1 MVVIG
6 FGKPLEVR
14 RMPRLVPHLWL
25 LMACVL
31 IAANAA
37 AQTTLSG
44 FETTSD
50 NQERLNENHWKL
62 RGGVELNDQKDTKLY
77 ADDVEMFVDQDRAIA
92 TGNVLLTQGNNR
104 ISADR
109 ADFNTKTRLGTF
121 YNASGIAAI
130 QPPKRSPTTPG
141 AFAPPLNN
149 TDTDVYFFG
158 DVIEKIGAK
167 KYKIT
172 NGGFSTCVQPTPR
185 WDLHADTVV
194 LNIDHYTLLRNAILN
209 VKGVPLLYV
218 PVMYYPTK
226 EDDRATG
233 ILIPTYGTSS
243 LRGQSIHNAFFWAI
257 NRSQDATFMHDW
269 YSRAGQGFGSEY
281 RYNFGGGSDGEVSG
295 NLLNQ
300 TATFNADGSGLPQTR
315 AFELRGSANQALP
328 HNLRLRAR
336 VNYFSDLSVMQ
347 TFNTNVYDVSRN
359 QRSYAGNI
367 VGAWKT
373 FSLNG
378 TYDYNEYFTSQST
391 SGVVGNSP
399 RITLARNE
407 RPLFGANSPIYF
419 SANTEFVHEDRQT
432 KQDNVVIDDSGVSRF
447 DFSPQIRYPFKKWQ
461 WFTVNSSVS
470 WRDTYYTRSQI
481 IDPATL
487 VRTGVSD
494 ESINRTY
501 YTVQA
506 QAVGPVF
513 NRIFNTPD
521 NGYAERFKHTVE
533 PFLTVQHTSP
543 INDFA
548 RIIQI
553 DGVDT
558 IVGGTTNF
566 SYGINNRIYAKRRSR
581 TGTVSSA
588 QEILSIELVQT
599 YYTQALAAQY
609 DPRYTTSFSGAQANN
624 FSPVSLSVRATPST
638 NVNATVRGEIDSK
651 TRELRTLS
659 ANTTYNWSGRLQSTV
674 GWTKRFFIEGLTG
687 FNDPQSLDNSLNVST
702 NLHTSDNRVGTV
714 YAFNYDILRS
724 GMTQQR
730 ISAFYNAQCCGIAF
744 EYQTYNYAGLN
755 SIFPADHRF
764 FLSFSLA
771 GLGNFSPFNGAMGTV
786 PH

>member
-1 MVVIG
+1 
-6 FGKPLEVR
+6 
-14 RMPRLVPHLWL
+14 MPRLVPRLCCL
-25 LMACVL
+25 LACL
-31 IAANAA
+31 LFASDAL

-44 FETTSD
+44 FDSTSD
-50 NQERLNENHWKL
+50 SRERLNENHWKL
-62 RGGVELNDQKDTKLY
+62 SGGVELNDQKDTKLY
-77 ADDVEMFVDQDRAIA
+77 ADEVEILVDQDRAIA

-121 YNASGIAAI
+121 YSASGIATMK
-130 QPPKRSPTTPG
+130 PPKQSASPG

-149 TDTDVYFFG
+149 ADTDVYFFG

-185 WDLHADTVV
+185 WDLHADTVI
-194 LNIDHYTLLRNAILN
+194 LNIDHYTVLRNAVLN

-218 PVMYYPTK
+218 PVMYYPTNDK
-226 EDDRATG
+226 DRATG
-233 ILIPTYGTSS
+233 ILLPTYGNSS

-269 YSRAGQGFGSEY
+269 YSQAGQGVGSEY
-281 RYNFGGGSDGEVSG
+281 RYNFGGGSDGQFSG
-295 NLLNQ
+295 HLLNQ
-300 TATFNADGSGLPQTR
+300 SATVAPDGNPLPPR

-336 VNYFSDLSVMQ
+336 VNYFSNLDVMQ
-347 TFNTNVYDVSRN
+347 SFNTNVYDVSRN
-359 QRSYAGNI
+359 QRSYAGNL

-378 TYDYNEYFTSQST
+378 TYDYTEYFTSQTS

-399 RITLARNE
+399 RIALARNE

-432 KQDNVVIDDSGVSRF
+432 KDHDAVIDDSGVSRV
-447 DFSPQIRYPFKKWQ
+447 DFAPQIRYPFKKWQ
-461 WFTVNSSVS
+461 FFTVNSSVS
-470 WRDTYYTRSQI
+470 WRDTYYTRSQM
-481 IDPATL
+481 IDPVTL
-487 VRTGVSD
+487 ARTVTD
-494 ESINRTY
+494 DSINRTY
-501 YTVQA
+501 YTAQA
-506 QAVGPVF
+506 QIVGPVF

-533 PFLTVQHTSP
+533 PFLTVQHTSA

-566 SYGINNRIYAKRRSR
+566 SYGVNNRFYAKRRSR
-581 TGTVSSA
+581 DGRVSSA
-588 QEILSIELVQT
+588 QEIISIELVQT
-599 YYTQALAAQY
+599 YYTQALASQF
-609 DPRYTTSFSGAQANN
+609 DPRYTTSFAGGQSNN
-624 FSPVSLSVRATPST
+624 FSPVSLSIRATPTT
-638 NVNATVRGEIDSK
+638 NVNATLRSEFDSR
-651 TRELRTLS
+651 TRQLRTLS
-659 ANTTYNWSGRLQSTV
+659 LNTTYNWSGRLQSTI
-674 GWTKRFFIEGLTG
+674 GWTKRFYIADLIG
-687 FNDPQSLDNSLNVST
+687 FNDPNTLDDSLNAST
-702 NLHTSDNRVGTV
+702 NVHTIDNRLGTI
-714 YAFNYDILRS
+714 YSFNYDILRS

-730 ISAFYNAQCCGIAF
+730 FSAFYNAQCCGIAF
-744 EYQTYNYAGLN
+744 EYQTYNYAGLG

-771 GLGNFSPFNGAMGTV
+771 GLGTFSPFNGAMSTV
-786 PH
+786 PR